1 MSLADYLTKGH
12 IMEEVLMSYKYVD
25 GAFVTKT
32 DVIISNAGKSKEEI
46 KAAMKKYDQAK
57 SLRAI
62 FTGKDFKINIDSKY
76 KAAYDDV
83 YDEVKAK
90 IQRYA
95 ASADGIP
102 LPTQKAAI
110 STSFLGACVLM
121 HRQYLPL
128 MLQERFQKLSYNMDT
143 QEYEGGAFYAFGKL
157 LMAPM
162 IDARIAAG
170 GSILTIFGKKDFW
183 KTLGKEYKHEYR
195 ILKDRSERDANGVP
209 AYVYQQLIKQVM
221 IELAMYSMVITPIV
235 GLICAYADDDDNKD
249 KLLL

>member
-1 MSLADYLTKGH
+1 
-12 IMEEVLMSYKYVD
+12 
-25 GAFVTKT
+25 
-32 DVIISNAGKSKEEI
+32 
-46 KAAMKKYDQAK
+46 
-57 SLRAI
+57 
-62 FTGKDFKINIDSKY
+62 
-76 KAAYDDV
+76 
-83 YDEVKAK
+83 
-90 IQRYA
+90 
-95 ASADGIP
+95 
-102 LPTQKAAI
+102 
-110 STSFLGACVLM
+110 
-121 HRQYLPL
+121 
-128 MLQERFQKLSYNMDT
+128 MDT
-143 QEYEGGAFYAFGKL
+143 QEYEGGAFYAFSKL

-195 ILKDRSERDANGVP
+195 ILKDRKEQDRNGVP